1 MVDERTRRLIEHG
14 RRIRAVLRQPQFAP
28 LAFGEQLALLLATT
42 EGVLDAVPIER
53 MEAFRTGLG
62 PWLAQHCPET
72 LGLDDQAATLAE
84 GLRARLTIALKE
96 LARRVAV

>member
-1 MVDERTRRLIEHG
+1 M
-14 RRIRAVLRQPQFAP
+14 LRQPQFAP

-42 EGVLDAVPIER
+42 EGVLDAVPLEKV
-53 MEAFRTGLG
+53 EAFQAGLG

-84 GLRARLTIALKE
+84 GLRAPLTIALKE